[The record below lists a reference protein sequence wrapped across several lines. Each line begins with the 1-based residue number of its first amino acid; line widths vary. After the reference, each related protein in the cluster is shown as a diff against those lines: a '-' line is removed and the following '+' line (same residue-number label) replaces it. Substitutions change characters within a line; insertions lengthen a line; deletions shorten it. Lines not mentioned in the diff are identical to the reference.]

1 MLGENCPHARAL
13 HSQEE
18 LGLLNKQLFNILFSL
33 RCSMRGLKPSPALNT
48 ELVLSLQAFRQ
59 AHREHW
65 LGISQAHL
73 LSCILAFQTES

>member
-33 RCSMRGLKPSPALNT
+33 HCSMCGLKPSPALNT
-48 ELVLSLQAFRQ
+48 ELVLSLQAF
-59 AHREHW
+59 
-65 LGISQAHL
+65 
-73 LSCILAFQTES
+73 